1 MPRPNTN
8 TAHVPSPFDLVM
20 GVLTLVMLLA
30 TAWFIAFII

>member
-1 MPRPNTN
+1 MPRPNTD
-8 TAHVPSPFDLVM
+8 TAQVPSPLDLVM